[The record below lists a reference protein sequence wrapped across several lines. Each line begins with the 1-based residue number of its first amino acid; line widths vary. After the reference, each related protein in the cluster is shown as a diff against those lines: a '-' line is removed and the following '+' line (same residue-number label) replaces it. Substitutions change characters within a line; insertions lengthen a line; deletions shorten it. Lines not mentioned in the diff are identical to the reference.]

1 MVKSI
6 KKNTIKAGKVP
17 LTIVGCNMSWPV
29 QIIPPC
35 DKVHGMKWNKW
46 FLSLLCFLLSMAVF
60 WVGARV
66 IAPVESGELL
76 KLSAFLFFWGM
87 FAFFFFN
94 HFSSNI
100 LLWIVFVSG

>member
-1 MVKSI
+1 MVKSTNQ
-6 KKNTIKAGKVP
+6 NTIKSGKVP

-46 FLSLLCFLLSMAVF
+46 FLSLLCLLLSMAVF
-60 WVGARV
+60 CVGAKV

-76 KLSAFLFFWGM
+76 KLSAFLFFLGNVCL
-87 FAFFFFN
+87 FFN
-94 HFSSNI
+94 YCSSNI
-100 LLWIVFVSG
+100 LLWVMFVSG